1 MGCNKSLYWI
11 KAIHYGNISIY
22 GADTVADGTL
32 PLISFPANKK
42 AHSWR
47 QACRRA
53 PPQAKNDF
61 FPTAV
66 TQAIDTGRPCGS
78 PSRLAGRKLDGSLL

>member
-22 GADTVADGTL
+22 GADTFADGTL

-42 AHSWR
+42 AHSW
-47 QACRRA
+47 
-53 PPQAKNDF
+53 K
-61 FPTAV
+61 
-66 TQAIDTGRPCGS
+66 
-78 PSRLAGRKLDGSLL
+78 LALLLDIQYVFTVVLHVDRSLG

>member
-11 KAIHYGNISIY
+11 KAIYYGNISIY

-42 AHSWR
+42 AQSWR
-47 QACRRA
+47 LALL
-53 PPQAKNDF
+53 P
-61 FPTAV
+61 
-66 TQAIDTGRPCGS
+66 DTKYLFNIVLHVDR
-78 PSRLAGRKLDGSLL
+78 SLGWYI